1 MSRLKTAL
9 HTPWFWAI
17 VGIALLLLINTIKS
31 PSYLAISVNPTTGL
45 LTGNVLDILRVSA
58 PIIMIAL
65 GMTFVIATEG
75 IDLSVGS
82 MMAVGGA
89 VAMEMLSTLNAPTS
103 VGAMFAAIG
112 LALLLTIALGA
123 VNGILV
129 AVVGLQPFISTL
141 IMMLAA
147 RGIARVITDGQ
158 NTNAT
163 NEPFRQLSNGQI
175 LGLPTSFVLAIAI
188 VVLIALVMRRTAL
201 GLMIESIGVN
211 PRASRLAG
219 IRPRPLLI
227 GVYVLSAALAAVGG
241 LFSVS
246 EVMTVS
252 VSGTGNLMELDAILA
267 VVIGGTSLAGGKFSI
282 VGSTIGALLIATL
295 NKTVLF
301 LGIPAAATPAFKAL
315 VIIVLVLL
323 QSERIRSFA
332 FGRAKS
338 KGTPGGPPTPT
349 PAADPSSSV
358 AKEVVA

>member
-1 MSRLKTAL
+1 MNRVKTAL
-9 HTPWFWAI
+9 RTPWFWAI
-17 VGIALLLLINTIKS
+17 VGIALLLLINTIKN
-31 PSYLAISVNPTTGL
+31 PAYLAISVNPATGM

-65 GMTFVIATEG
+65 GMTFVIATGG

-89 VAMEMLSTLNAPTS
+89 VAMETLSSLDGASP
-103 VGAMFAAIG
+103 VGAMLTAIG
-112 LALLLTIALGA
+112 LALALAIVLGA
-123 VNGILV
+123 INGFLV
-129 AVVGLQPFISTL
+129 SVIGLQPFITTL

-147 RGIARVITDGQ
+147 RGIARVITGGQ

-163 NEPFRQLSNGQI
+163 NEPFRLLANGQI
-175 LGLPTSFVLAIAI
+175 LGIPTSFVLAIAI
-188 VVLIALVMRRTAL
+188 VVLIALAMRRTAL
-201 GLMIESIGVN
+201 GLMIESIGIN
-211 PRASRLAG
+211 PHASRLAG
-219 IRPRPLLI
+219 IRPRPILF
-227 GVYVLSAALAAVGG
+227 GVYILSAALAAVGG

-252 VSGTGNLMELDAILA
+252 VGGTGNLMELDAILA

-323 QSERIRSFA
+323 QSERVRSWA
-332 FGRAKS
+332 LGRGKS
-338 KGTPGGPPTPT
+338 PGAPSAPKP
-349 PAADPSSSV
+349 PAAETAPVSKEAV
-358 AKEVVA
+358 A

>member
-1 MSRLKTAL
+1 MNRVKTAL
-9 HTPWFWAI
+9 RTPWFWAL
-17 VGIALLLLINTIKS
+17 VGIALLLLVNTLKN
-31 PSYLAISVNPTTGL
+31 PAYLAVSVNPTTGM

-65 GMTFVIATEG
+65 GMTFVIATGG

-89 VAMEMLSTLNAPTS
+89 VAMETLSSLNGSSPI
-103 VGAMFAAIG
+103 GAMFAAIG
-112 LALLLTIALGA
+112 LALALAIVLGA
-123 VNGILV
+123 INGFLV
-129 AVVGLQPFISTL
+129 SVIGLQPFITTL

-147 RGIARVITDGQ
+147 RGIARVITGGQ

-163 NEPFRQLSNGQI
+163 NEPFRLLANGQI
-175 LGLPTSFVLAIAI
+175 LGIPTSFVLAIAI
-188 VVLIALVMRRTAL
+188 VVLIALAMRRTAL
-201 GLMIESIGVN
+201 GLMIESIGIN
-211 PRASRLAG
+211 PHASRLAG
-219 IRPRPLLI
+219 IRPRPILF
-227 GVYVLSAALAAVGG
+227 GVYILSAALAAVGG

-252 VSGTGNLMELDAILA
+252 VGGTGNLMELDAILA

-282 VGSTIGALLIATL
+282 VGSTVGALLIATL

-323 QSERIRSFA
+323 QSERVRSWA
-332 FGRAKS
+332 LGRS
-338 KGTPGGPPTPT
+338 RSPGAPPAPPTPS
-349 PAADPSSSV
+349 ADPSAPVSKEAV
-358 AKEVVA
+358 A

>member
-1 MSRLKTAL
+1 MSRVTRTLR
-9 HTPWFWAI
+9 TPWFWALI
-17 VGIALLLLINTIKS
+17 GIAVLLLINTLKN
-31 PSYLAISVNPTTGL
+31 PAYLEISVNPTTGL

-89 VAMEMLSTLNAPTS
+89 VAMQTLAGVDAPDS

-112 LALLLTIALGA
+112 LAVLLAIVLGA
-123 VNGILV
+123 VNGFLV
-129 AVVGLQPFISTL
+129 AVVGLQPFIGTL

-158 NTNAT
+158 NTNAS
-163 NEPFRQLSNGQI
+163 NEPFRQLANGQI

-188 VVLIALVMRRTAL
+188 VVVIALLMRRTAL
-201 GLMIESIGVN
+201 ALMIESVGVN
-211 PRASRLAG
+211 PTASRLAG
-219 IRPRPLLI
+219 IRPRPLLF
-227 GVYVLSAALAAVGG
+227 GVYILAAALAAIGG

-282 VGSTIGALLIATL
+282 LGSTVGALLIATL

-301 LGIPAAATPAFKAL
+301 LGIPSSATPAFKAL
-315 VIIVLVLL
+315 VIIALVLL
-323 QSERIRSFA
+323 QSERIRSFT
-332 FGRAKS
+332 FGRAKGLSFRRGPATAPTEPAPDAS
-338 KGTPGGPPTPT
+338 KET
-349 PAADPSSSV
+349 V
-358 AKEVVA
+358 A